1 MQEKRA
7 EEKEGHTPNS
17 ESWWKLRLGW
27 HGNDYAIPAIANR
40 LPYFLGGLTLCG
52 ILIQIVSGIYL
63 AQYYNPDPLSA
74 HRSVIYI
81 VERAWLGDFV
91 RNLHLWSANLVL
103 ISVTLHLLW
112 VFWRGSY
119 KKPRELTYWAGVV
132 MLGILFFFYFT
143 GTVMKNDQEAVE
155 ALAHNVAAAERAGLP
170 GVLLTPGFTRSVS
183 LLTRLY
189 GMHVSVLPLALLALL
204 GLHLWLIRYLD
215 IHTHPGEAQGGS
227 NFQVHLRK
235 LAALGLLFFALVAL
249 LAVFSPA
256 PLLSEGVSGV
266 EITKPPFFFLWIYA
280 VENFLGTTGLV
291 IVPPLVYLLLFLPP
305 LIDRKPSAQ
314 PGDRKLILIAGFGLI
329 LLLFG
334 LAVYAKLAPPQQ
346 HLGM

>member
-1 MQEKRA
+1 M
-7 EEKEGHTPNS
+7 EEKTEAQIS
-17 ESWWKLRLGW
+17 QSWWQLRLGW
-27 HGNDYAIPAIANR
+27 HGNDYAIPTIANR

-52 ILIQIVSGIYL
+52 ILTQILTGIYL

-74 HRSVIYI
+74 HSSIIYI

-91 RNLHLWSANLVL
+91 RSLHLWMANLVL
-103 ISVTLHLLW
+103 VTVTLHLLW
-112 VFWRGSY
+112 VFWRGAY
-119 KKPRELTYWAGVV
+119 KKPRELTYWAGVA

-155 ALAHNVAAAERAGLP
+155 ALAHNIAAAERAGPL
-170 GVLLTPGFTRSVS
+170 GVLLTPGFTRSVP

-189 GMHVSVLPLALLALL
+189 GMHVSVLPLALLGIL

-215 IHTHPGEAQGGS
+215 IHTHPGEAEGGS

-235 LAALGLLFFALVAL
+235 LAALGLLFFAGAAL

-280 VENFLGTTGLV
+280 VENFLGLTGLV
-291 IVPPLVYLLLFLPP
+291 VVPPLVYVLFFLPP
-305 LIDRKPSAQ
+305 LIDRKPSAR
-314 PGDRKLILIAGFGLI
+314 PGDRKLILGLGFGLMLV
-329 LLLFG
+329 LLA
-334 LAVYAKLAPPQQ
+334 LAVYAKLAPAQQ

>member
-1 MQEKRA
+1 M
-7 EEKEGHTPNS
+7 EEKKAEAHIL

-27 HGNDYAIPAIANR
+27 HGNDYSIPALANR

-52 ILIQIVSGIYL
+52 IAMQILTGIYL

-74 HRSVIYI
+74 HSSVIYI

-91 RNLHLWSANLVL
+91 RSLHLWSADLVL
-103 ISVTLHLLW
+103 ITVTLHLLW

-119 KKPRELTYWAGVV
+119 KKPRELTYWAGVA
-132 MLGILFFFYFT
+132 MLGILFFLYFT

-155 ALAHNVAAAERAGLP
+155 ALAHNIAAAERAGVA
-170 GVLLTPGFTRSVS
+170 GVLLTPGFTRSVP

-189 GMHVSVLPLALLALL
+189 GMHISVLPLALLAVL
-204 GLHLWLIRYLD
+204 GLHLWLVRYLD
-215 IHTHPGEAQGGS
+215 IHTHAGEAEGGS

-235 LAALGLLFFALVAL
+235 LAGLGLLFFALVAL

-280 VENFLGTTGLV
+280 VENFLGITGLV
-291 IVPPLVYLLLFLPP
+291 VVPPLVYLLFFLPP
-305 LIDRKPSAQ
+305 LIDRKPSPR
-314 PGDRKLILIAGFGLI
+314 PGDRKLILALGFGLI
-329 LLLFG
+329 LLLFA
-334 LAVYAKLAPPQQ
+334 LMVYAKLAPAQQ

>member
-1 MQEKRA
+1 MQEKGTEAQRL
-7 EEKEGHTPNS
+7 

-27 HGNDYAIPAIANR
+27 RGNDYVIPAVANR

-52 ILIQIVSGIYL
+52 IVVQMLTGIYL

-74 HRSVIYI
+74 HSSVIYI
-81 VERAWLGDFV
+81 IERAWLGDFV
-91 RNLHLWSANLVL
+91 RSLHLWSANLVL
-103 ISVTLHLLW
+103 ITVTLHLLW

-132 MLGILFFFYFT
+132 MVGILFFLYFT

-155 ALAHNVAAAERAGLP
+155 ALAHNIAAAERTGFIGL
-170 GVLLTPGFTRSVS
+170 LLTPGFTRSAS
-183 LLTRLY
+183 LLSRLY
-189 GMHVSVLPLALLALL
+189 GMHVSVFPLALLGVLS
-204 GLHLWLIRYLD
+204 LHLWLIRYLS
-215 IHTHPGEAQGGS
+215 IHTHPGEAEGGS

-235 LAALGLLFFALVAL
+235 LGALGLLFFAFTAL

-256 PLLSEGVSGV
+256 PLLPEGVSGV

-280 VENFLGTTGLV
+280 VENFLGTVGLV
-291 IVPPLVYLLLFLPP
+291 VVPPLVYLLFFLPP
-305 LIDRKPSAQ
+305 LLDRRPSAH
-314 PGDRKLILIAGFGLI
+314 PRDRKLILAAGFGLI
-329 LLLFG
+329 LLLFV
-334 LAVYAKLAPPQQ
+334 LAVYARLAPAQQ

>member
-1 MQEKRA
+1 MREQL
-7 EEKEGHTPNS
+7 EKEKEPGAPLP
-17 ESWWKLRLGW
+17 ESGWKLRLGW
-27 HGNDYAIPAIANR
+27 QGNDYPIPAIANR
-40 LPYFLGGLTLCG
+40 LPYFLGGLTLGG
-52 ILIQIVSGIYL
+52 ILIQILSGVYL
-63 AQYYNPDPLSA
+63 AQYYNPDPLGA
-74 HRSVIYI
+74 HSSVIYI

-91 RNLHLWSANLVL
+91 RSLHLWSANLVL

-119 KKPRELTYWAGVV
+119 KKPRELTYWAGVG
-132 MLGILFFFYFT
+132 MLGILFFLYFT

-155 ALAHNVAAAERAGLP
+155 ALAHSVAAADRAGLA
-170 GVLLTPGFTRSVS
+170 GVLLTPGFTRSTS

-189 GMHVSVLPLALLALL
+189 GMHVSLLPLALLGLL

-215 IHTHPGEAQGGS
+215 IHTHPGEAEGGS

-235 LAALGLLFFALVAL
+235 LAALGLLFFALTAL

-256 PLLSEGVSGV
+256 QLLSAGVSGV

-280 VENFLGTTGLV
+280 VENVLGTPGLV
-291 IVPPLVYLLLFLPP
+291 VVPPLVYLLFFLPP
-305 LIDRKPSAQ
+305 LLDRKPSAR
-314 PGDRKLILIAGFGLI
+314 PGDRKLILGVGFGLI
-329 LLLFG
+329 LLLFV
-334 LAVYAKLAPPQQ
+334 LAVYAKLAPAQQ